1 MKKAVSV
8 AVAAVLA
15 GTSLAVLA
23 GCGKKVDS
31 DNPETLEVYVC
42 NLGYGYQ
49 WAEQMLNAFKEEAWV
64 KEKYPNLQVSFS
76 QDAVEQNSKNW
87 LTNNSTDYDVIMCT
101 NLEGFLGEGN

>member
-15 GTSLAVLA
+15 GTSLSVLA

-31 DNPETLEVYVC
+31 DTPETLEVYVC

-49 WAEQMLNAFKEEAWV
+49 WA
-64 KEKYPNLQVSFS
+64 
-76 QDAVEQNSKNW
+76 
-87 LTNNSTDYDVIMCT
+87 
-101 NLEGFLGEGN
+101 